1 MLYVLVVPL
10 YFLLPAWL
18 GIAVLLIV
26 VFDAFFEP
34 ALEYRLADPQLVPLD
49 SPEFIRILGV
59 LSDTEAHRD
68 TRVEVLTDGPTFY
81 EAELEAIR
89 GAQRFIC
96 LEAYIFQKGVIGG
109 KFIDALTERAR
120 AGVEVRIVLDGIGS
134 MNTWRSTFREL
145 IAAGGQVHWYIPIRW
160 YNLPRLNNRTHRE
173 LLVVDGEIGF
183 LGGAGIADQWFHA
196 KGPKQPR
203 WRDSMFRVEGRAV
216 SGMVATFA
224 ENWLESSGELLSGPK
239 YFPECPDQGGIA
251 SLIINSTPSNGRG
264 TRARMLYQMLMAS
277 SCRSIHITTPY
288 FLPDEGVRRELIQAM
303 RERGVEVKIIVP
315 GRHSDHLLTRRSS
328 RRLYGDLL
336 RNGAQIFEYRPSMIH
351 AKIMVIDGM
360 WSVVGS
366 TNFDHRSF
374 GINDEVNLAAL
385 DETLAARIE
394 DDFRCDQA
402 ASHRVTYGEWSR
414 RSPIERF
421 NEWVGWI
428 LERQE

>member
-1 MLYVLVVPL
+1 
-10 YFLLPAWL
+10 
-18 GIAVLLIV
+18 
-26 VFDAFFEP
+26 
-34 ALEYRLADPQLVPLD
+34 
-49 SPEFIRILGV
+49 
-59 LSDTEAHRD
+59 
-68 TRVEVLTDGPTFY
+68 
-81 EAELEAIR
+81 
-89 GAQRFIC
+89 
-96 LEAYIFQKGVIGG
+96 
-109 KFIDALTERAR
+109 
-120 AGVEVRIVLDGIGS
+120 
-134 MNTWRSTFREL
+134 
-145 IAAGGQVHWYIPIRW
+145 
-160 YNLPRLNNRTHRE
+160 
-173 LLVVDGEIGF
+173 
-183 LGGAGIADQWFHA
+183 
-196 KGPKQPR
+196 
-203 WRDSMFRVEGRAV
+203 
-216 SGMVATFA
+216 
-224 ENWLESSGELLSGPK
+224 
-239 YFPECPDQGGIA
+239 
-251 SLIINSTPSNGRG
+251 
-264 TRARMLYQMLMAS
+264 MLYQMLMAS